1 MRIKSVFYT
10 ESTFRI
16 SSAFKSSIF
25 EADQNGF
32 GCVLGTYCRL
42 EPYYFGFLFEIQWTK
57 KFVTLLRAAGNVI

>member
-25 EADQNGF
+25 EADQNGLVVF
-32 GCVLGTYCRL
+32 WEHT
-42 EPYYFGFLFEIQWTK
+42 
-57 KFVTLLRAAGNVI
+57 AD